1 MPANKKVLAAVS
13 AAVDAYIQDD
23 EAALQQK
30 TLAERPSQPYSPWV
44 MSGRTSS
51 MDVRRVW
58 QMRLVR

>member
-13 AAVDAYIQDD
+13 AAVNAYIQDD

-30 TLAERPSQPYSPWV
+30 TLAERPSQPYSSWV
-44 MSGRTSS
+44 MAGRTSS